1 MSETHDHA
9 PSVPAV
15 PEPPPAPKPAD
26 PLRRRRTALVV
37 GLSLFGLAAAA
48 ALHLGE
54 DRLRIRWAANRLQ
67 SPDDERRRA
76 AAEQLAA
83 LAWPDRPAGAPA
95 GTPPP
100 EPVRSSAR
108 YRAAVAEL
116 AGLLDHPD
124 DDVFSAAFDLLSSWG
139 EIDALPDAAR
149 FRARRDRLN
158 PPFEYPPATYED
170 PGASAEPP
178 NHPGRGNGR
187 TDPVRAPAES
197 PWAARLA
204 DPSAEVRRAAA
215 WTLLRDP
222 AGRAERPLLRRL
234 LADADPEL
242 LRLGISATA
251 ALGEADAAGELLLL
265 IEHAATP
272 PTVRAEALLC
282 LSGLDP
288 QAGREAALRRLDG
301 TDPPEVRTAAAY
313 LLGRCRGVDDRAA
326 LLRTAADPAVP
337 ALVRAGCV
345 AALIRRRSAPLG
357 TPLRTNALA
366 RELLASPDRDAA
378 AWAAW
383 AMVVGKAP
391 DARRRLMEFVELAE
405 RQEPNRAGA
414 EVVRLLAEAGR
425 GDRTVSERLARIA
438 GAPYVA
444 DGEAVRGRAKAV
456 GVAAL
461 NALAAL
467 DRERACRV
475 ASELIAAL
483 PDYRSPADPLLPDA
497 AEGEELLA
505 GRTAVWGAHLLARL
519 TPPAAAHV
527 RLRGAG
533 RPGSRAAAVEALAAA
548 PIGGHRVAELVAA
561 KCGAAESPESEAAR
575 MLLAPRLEPQAVVQR
590 VAEGKWD
597 WPLAISVLLA
607 KPATRRAAWDLLLT
621 GPSATPEIVDLRF
634 RRLGLDAELAADHPD
649 APAYE
654 HYADPTTRLFQ
665 CRVLLVWWAA
675 RGAAGSRP

>member
-1 MSETHDHA
+1 MSETHDQA
-9 PSVPAV
+9 PPTPA
-15 PEPPPAPKPAD
+15 PPQLSPAPKPAD

-67 SPDDERRRA
+67 SPDDDRRRA

-83 LAWPDRPAGAPA
+83 LVWPDRPPGAPA

-100 EPVRSSAR
+100 EGVRSSAR

-139 EIDALPDAAR
+139 EIDALPDAGR

-178 NHPGRGNGR
+178 PDRPGGARS
-187 TDPVRAPAES
+187 DPVRPPGES
-197 PWAARLA
+197 PWSARLA
-204 DPSAEVRRAAA
+204 DPSAEVRGAAA

-222 AGRAERPLLRRL
+222 AGRADRPLLRRL

-242 LRLGISATA
+242 VRLGIAAAA
-251 ALGEADAAGELLLL
+251 ALGDADAAGELLLL
-265 IEHAATP
+265 LEHAATP
-272 PTVRAEALLC
+272 PAVRAEALLC

-301 TDPPEVRTAAAY
+301 TDPPEVRAAAAY

-326 LLRTAADPAVP
+326 LLRSAADPAVP

-357 TPLRTNALA
+357 APLRTNALA
-366 RELLASPDRDAA
+366 RELLTSPDRDAA

-383 AMVVGKAP
+383 AMVAGKAP

-414 EVVRLLAEAGR
+414 EVVRLLAEAGK
-425 GDRTVSERLARIA
+425 GDRSVSERLARIA

-444 DGEAVRGRAKAV
+444 DGETVRGRAKAV

-467 DRERACRV
+467 DRDRACRV

-483 PDYRSPADPLLPDA
+483 PDYRSPADPLLA
-497 AEGEELLA
+497 EGAEGEELLA
-505 GRTAVWGAHLLARL
+505 GRTAVWSAYLLARL

-527 RLRGAG
+527 RLRGVA

-575 MLLAPRLEPQAVVQR
+575 MLLAPRLEPQTVAQR
-590 VAEGKWD
+590 AREGKWD
-597 WPLAISVLLA
+597 WPLAITVLLA

-634 RRLGLDAELAADHPD
+634 RRLGLDAELAADFPD

-654 HYADPTTRLFQ
+654 HYADPTARLFQ
-665 CRVLLVWWAA
+665 CRVLLAWWAA
-675 RGAAGSRP
+675 RDAAGGRP